1 MALSQR
7 DRTSLSQAGQDE
19 IRRATAQYE
28 AARAANDAAGMAAAH
43 RAAEQVLG
51 GVRHREIET
60 ALLCSQEEAAVLS
73 TPLAITLAEHGMRH
87 PALAAVLEK
96 RATGDPQSVRLL
108 RAALM
113 ASEEQ
118 QERGF

>member
-43 RAAEQVLG
+43 RAAEQG
-51 GVRHREIET
+51 
-60 ALLCSQEEAAVLS
+60 
-73 TPLAITLAEHGMRH
+73 
-87 PALAAVLEK
+87 
-96 RATGDPQSVRLL
+96 
-108 RAALM
+108 RAA
-113 ASEEQ
+113 AGYRFSPKPA
-118 QERGF
+118 RSTYCCAPTTCCRTATT